1 MNGEPLFFLG
11 CDLSAG
17 HGAFVLLDA
26 VGGLQAWTGFT
37 FKKKDGALPL
47 MTGLPLPAKN
57 TSSNQKEFDRL
68 FAVRRWLDGVALPWI
83 DSLSRESHGRL
94 VVVLED
100 YAYHGYAGQHAIAQ
114 VGGIFRS
121 GLLLAGRGRI
131 QIRMLIPGDV
141 GALAVGNANAAKDC
155 VQPAI
160 AEMFPS
166 ECLGLPQDS
175 EGDLRDALA
184 LAKIGHAENEVRAGR
199 QSVESL
205 SPGLRR
211 VFLRTSGKQPE
222 NLLSRAYVK

>member
-1 MNGEPLFFLG
+1 MNTEPVFFLG
-11 CDLSAG
+11 ADLSAI

-26 VGGLQAWTGFT
+26 AGGLQAWTGFT

-47 MTGLPLPAKN
+47 MTALPLPHKD
-57 TSSNQKEFDRL
+57 TPTNQKEFEKL
-68 FAVRRWLDGVALPWI
+68 FAVRRFMDTVVLPWI
-83 DSLSRESHGRL
+83 KSLCQDSGGRL

-121 GLLLAGRGRI
+121 GLLDVGQRQI
-131 QIRMLIPGDV
+131 QIRMLIPGDI
-141 GALAVGNANAAKDC
+141 GKLTCDAANAPKER

-160 AEMFPS
+160 AEMFPV
-166 ECLGLPQDS
+166 ECATLPEDS

-184 LAKIGHAENEVRAGR
+184 LAKIAQAENEVRAGR
-199 QSVESL
+199 MSVEGL

-211 VFLRTSGKQPE
+211 VFLRTSDKQTE